1 MNWRTDYVPQENDTK
16 NNMNTTVKSPEMR
29 RIFWDL
35 RSPFLAIAAFCGFLN
50 ILMLSP
56 SIYMMQVYD
65 RVLNSRNQTTL
76 WMLTLLLI
84 GVYLFMTLLE
94 SVRAWVLVR
103 TGAKMDARLNQHI
116 FGASFRHSLAD
127 PGANASGPMHDLNL
141 LRQALTGPALIAL
154 LDTPW
159 LPLYLG
165 VIAMLSWELAVFALV
180 GAALLGIIAFITE
193 ITTASPIN
201 KAQQKNASAQN
212 ALVNSFRNAEVIES
226 MGMLGAIR
234 QRWLHLHQ
242 EHIELQAKASDLA
255 ALLSGMGKF
264 VRMSM
269 QSLALGFGALLVLE
283 GRMSPGSMIAASIL
297 VSRALSPVEQLVTQ
311 WKQIVTARDA
321 YARLRAL
328 LERHPAA
335 PEVLPLE
342 APTGNIRLDGVS
354 VVAPGGEKNILR
366 NLQFDVPKGRCVAV
380 IGPSGSGKS
389 TLAKLLVGVW
399 PASTGTVRL
408 DGANILQRDKEHLGP
423 SIGYLPQD
431 IELFDGTVAE
441 NIARFGPLQSI
452 EIVAAAKKVGMH
464 EVILSF
470 PNGYDTKIGV
480 GGNALSGGQRQRIAL
495 ARALYGN
502 PSMLVLDEP
511 NSNLDELG
519 EQALYTCI
527 HNLHAQGTTVILIT
541 HKMASLAVVDSV
553 MVLAEGLLKA
563 YGPRD
568 KVLLALK
575 QHAEKM
581 PNASTSLEIMQT
593 PFQKAQS

>member
-1 MNWRTDYVPQENDTK
+1 MDLRSNCAPQKNDTK
-16 NNMNTTVKSPEMR
+16 NNMNTTVTYPEMR
-29 RIFWDL
+29 RIFWNL
-35 RSPFLAIAAFCGFLN
+35 RSPFLTVAAFCGFLN

-65 RVLNSRNQTTL
+65 RVLNSRNETTL
-76 WMLTLLLI
+76 WMLTALLI
-84 GVYLFMTLLE
+84 GVYLFMAFLE

-103 TGAKMDARLNQHI
+103 AGAQMDARLNQRI
-116 FGASFRHSLAD
+116 FSASFRHSLAY
-127 PGANASGPMHDLNL
+127 PGANASAPMHDLNL

-165 VIAMLSWELAVFALV
+165 VIAMLSWELAVFAMV
-180 GAALLGIIAFITE
+180 GAALLGFIAFITE
-193 ITTASPIN
+193 ITTATSVN
-201 KAQQKNASAQN
+201 EAQQKNASAQN
-212 ALVNSFRNAEVIES
+212 ALVNSFRNAEVIDS

-234 QRWLHLHQ
+234 KRWAHLHQ
-242 EHIELQAKASDLA
+242 EHIELQAKASDIN

-328 LERHPAA
+328 LERHPST
-335 PEVLPLE
+335 PGVLPLE
-342 APTGNIRLDGVS
+342 APTGNIRLEGVS
-354 VVAPGGEKNILR
+354 VVAPGGEKTILK
-366 NLQFDVPKGRCVAV
+366 NLQFDIPKGRCVAV

-399 PASTGTVRL
+399 PASAGTVRL

-423 SIGYLPQD
+423 SIGYLPQE

-441 NIARFGPLQSI
+441 NIARFGPLQSKD
-452 EIVAAAKKVGMH
+452 IVAAAQKVGMH
-464 EVILSF
+464 EIILSF

-480 GGNALSGGQRQRIAL
+480 GGSALSGGQRQRIAL

-502 PSMLVLDEP
+502 PSILVLDEP
-511 NSNLDELG
+511 NSNLDEVG
-519 EQALYTCI
+519 EQALYACI
-527 HNLHAQGTTVILIT
+527 HQLRAQGTTVVLIT
-541 HKMASLAVVDSV
+541 HKMASLGVVDSV
-553 MVLAEGLLKA
+553 MVFAEGLLKA

-568 KVLLALK
+568 EVLLALK

-581 PNASTSLEIMQT
+581 PIPSTTREIAQT
-593 PFQKAQS
+593 HPAKAKP